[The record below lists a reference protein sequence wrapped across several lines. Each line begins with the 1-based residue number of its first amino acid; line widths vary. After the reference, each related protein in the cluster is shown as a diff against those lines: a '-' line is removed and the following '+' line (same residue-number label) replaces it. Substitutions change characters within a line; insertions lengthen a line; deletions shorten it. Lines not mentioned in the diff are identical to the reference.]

1 MALQINTENAREAAA
16 AAQRLLNDPFL
27 REALDE
33 QVMRHNDAA
42 LRGLTLEAREYA
54 RLRVLAVLDE
64 RLQRFR
70 WVGWVR
76 WGAGCGTGQ
85 HARGHAT
92 DAGTARSV
100 AAVARWDF

>member
-16 AAQRLLNDPFL
+16 AAQRLLNYPFL

-54 RLRVLAVLDE
+54 RLRVLAVLDLRADLAATVE
-64 RLQRFR
+64 NWQSAATVLQQSQ
-70 WVGWVR
+70 
-76 WGAGCGTGQ
+76 A
-85 HARGHAT
+85 HE
-92 DAGTARSV
+92 
-100 AAVARWDF
+100 